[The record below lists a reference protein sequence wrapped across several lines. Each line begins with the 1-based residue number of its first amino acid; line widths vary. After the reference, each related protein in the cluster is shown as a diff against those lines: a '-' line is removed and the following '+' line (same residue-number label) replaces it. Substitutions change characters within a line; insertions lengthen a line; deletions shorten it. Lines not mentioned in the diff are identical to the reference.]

1 MENSMN
7 IHDLLARLGGE
18 ILSNKAR
25 AVVDGKIVIL
35 ARMNGNDWVYTD
47 EGQELANA
55 HSNAIVEEVAAE
67 EAVSKPKRAKKA
79 PEPVTE
85 AQPTQEPSAAVE
97 SADIQLDVE

>member
-1 MENSMN
+1 MN
-7 IHDLLARLGGE
+7 VLDLLARLSGE

-35 ARMNGNDWVYTD
+35 ARMSGNDWVYTD

-67 EAVSKPKRAKKA
+67 EAETKPKRAKKA
-79 PEPVTE
+79 AEAVVEAEPTPEAP
-85 AQPTQEPSAAVE
+85 AAVE
-97 SADIQLDVE
+97 LADVEPEL

>member
-1 MENSMN
+1 MN

-47 EGQELANA
+47 EGQALADA
-55 HSNAIVEEVAAE
+55 HSNAAAE
-67 EAVSKPKRAKKA
+67 ETAAKPKRAKKA
-79 PEPVTE
+79 PEPVAE
-85 AQPTQEPSAAVE
+85 AEPTPEAPAAVE
-97 SADIQLDVE
+97 LADVEPEL

>member
-1 MENSMN
+1 MN

-25 AVVDGKIVIL
+25 AVVDGKIIIL
-35 ARMNGNDWVYTD
+35 ARMSGNDWVYTD

-79 PEPVTE
+79 PEPVVE
-85 AQPTQEPSAAVE
+85 AEPTPEAPAAVE
-97 SADIQLDVE
+97 LADVEPEL